1 MVETVSLKV
10 DATEAIQG
18 IGAFLECRLQ
28 SAINDTVYLVKEAD
42 GHLAERLSRHLDDL
56 LAEQLRQVRDSE
68 AAEEPQA
75 RKFPQED

>member
-1 MVETVSLKV
+1 MVETVSVKV
-10 DATEAIQG
+10 DAAQAIQE
-18 IGAFLECRLQ
+18 IGGFLECRLQ

-68 AAEEPQA
+68 LL
-75 RKFPQED
+75 QEV

>member
-1 MVETVSLKV
+1 MVETLALKV
-10 DATEAIQG
+10 DAGQSIQE

-68 AAEEPQA
+68 VAEEPLA
-75 RKFPQED
+75 RKFPQEN